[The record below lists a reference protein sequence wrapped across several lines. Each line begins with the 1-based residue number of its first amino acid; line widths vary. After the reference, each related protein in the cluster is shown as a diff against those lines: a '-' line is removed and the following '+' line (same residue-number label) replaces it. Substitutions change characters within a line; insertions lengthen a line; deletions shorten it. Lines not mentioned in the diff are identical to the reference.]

1 MTGSYSWLHVCL
13 PLCLPQ
19 GGRHFESVWL
29 YNRFIMT
36 SDLATIPVLDRFR
49 RPLRDLR
56 ISVTDRCNFR
66 CPYCMPAE
74 IYGDRYQFLPR
85 ASLLTFEEIARLTRI
100 LVKLGVVK
108 VRITGGEPLVRAEID
123 KLIAML
129 ARVPGI
135 EDLTMTTNAF
145 LLAQFA
151 DKLKDA
157 GLQRITISLDSLDDE
172 VFRQM
177 NGRNFGTERVLE
189 GIEAADRVGLHPIK
203 INAVVQR
210 GVNDHTLVELARF
223 AQERDYIVRFI
234 EYMDVGTLNGWKMD
248 DVVPAEEILER
259 IHAEMPLE
267 PVEANYKGEV
277 ALRYGFKD
285 GKGEVGVIAS
295 VTKPFCGDCTRMR
308 LSPEGQVVTCL
319 FATSGTDLRT
329 PMRDGATDDEIE
341 DIIRGLWGL
350 RDDRYSEIR
359 TLFTDEPR
367 KKVEMY
373 HIGG

>member
-1 MTGSYSWLHVCL
+1 
-13 PLCLPQ
+13 
-19 GGRHFESVWL
+19 
-29 YNRFIMT
+29 MT
-36 SDLATIPVLDRFR
+36 SDLTTIPVLDRFR

-85 ASLLTFEEIARLTRI
+85 ESLLTFEEIARLTRI

-123 KLIAML
+123 KLISML
-129 ARVPGI
+129 KRVPGI

-145 LLAQFA
+145 LLSQFA
-151 DKLKDA
+151 DKLKEA

-189 GIEAADRVGLHPIK
+189 GIEAADKAGLRPIK

-223 AQERDYIVRFI
+223 ARERDYIVRFI

-285 GKGEVGVIAS
+285 GDGEVGVIAS

-308 LSPEGQVVTCL
+308 LSPEGEIVTCL

-341 DIIRGLWGL
+341 SIIRGLWGL

-359 TLFTDEPR
+359 TVFTDEPR